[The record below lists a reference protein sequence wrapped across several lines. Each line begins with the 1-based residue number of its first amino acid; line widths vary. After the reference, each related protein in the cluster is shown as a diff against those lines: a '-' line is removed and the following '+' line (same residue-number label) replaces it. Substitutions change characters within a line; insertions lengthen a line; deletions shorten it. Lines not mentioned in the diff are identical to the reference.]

1 MQRGFLFGALGV
13 LTLSAQF
20 ARAQGFGPDT
30 ATPAIP
36 ADSGGSVVISPQND
50 GSVLVTSANPGEGQK
65 SGQARGAVVTN
76 APAEGSDSGAS
87 GSAVSVSKGG
97 LQGTR
102 AILPDDSQGS
112 VEAVPDIHL
121 VRRGDTLW
129 DLCNRYYQ
137 NPWAWPKVWKYNA
150 QISNPHWIYP
160 GDQVRLTSATGG
172 GQQMLSLNPR
182 QITTIGS
189 GSGLISNRQKHVA
202 KDTVFL
208 RDQGYIGDPKRDVWG
223 ELVGSDEEQM
233 MLAEGNHVVLTLRPG
248 VTVSRGQE
256 LTVFTSVRQP
266 QQVKGARKPPGEIVA
281 IRGTVKIIDFN
292 PDTRMARAMLTES
305 VDVVERGAM
314 VGPVGRR
321 FDVVPPLKT
330 SAKVHARVLTSI
342 YPSVYIARDQIAFL
356 DKGSEDGL
364 LQGSR
369 LFVLRKGD
377 SWRASLTT
385 ASKMTR
391 RRMLINSPEDAGSE
405 DTPMHGDESKFP
417 EDTIAELR
425 VLRTE
430 KYSSIALVT
439 ESKREVIAGDLAV
452 SRPGE

>member
-1 MQRGFLFGALGV
+1 MQRGSLIAALSA
-13 LTLSAQF
+13 LTLGSGL

-36 ADSGGSVVISPQND
+36 ADSGGAVMIAPQND
-50 GSVLVTSANPGEGQK
+50 GSIQVWSATNPGEGLK
-65 SGQARGAVVTN
+65 GPPSRSVVVTN
-76 APAEGSDSGAS
+76 APAGAAGGTEFHGSN
-87 GSAVSVSKGG
+87 
-97 LQGTR
+97 
-102 AILPDDSQGS
+102 AILSDDEQAPLGP
-112 VEAVPDIHL
+112 VPDIHL
-121 VRRGDTLW
+121 VQRGDTLW

-137 NPWAWPKVWKYNA
+137 NPWAWPKVWSYNP
-150 QISNPHWIYP
+150 QIANPHWIYP
-160 GDQVRLTSATGG
+160 GDQLRLTNATASTESGG
-172 GQQMLSLNPR
+172 LKTLSLAPR
-182 QITTIGS
+182 QSSTLGAGGS
-189 GSGLISNRQKHVA
+189 SLRRGPPIVSG
-202 KDTVFL
+202 TVFL
-208 RDQGYIGDPKRDVWG
+208 RDQGYLGDPKRDVWG
-223 ELVGSDEEQM
+223 ELIGSDEEQM
-233 MLAEGNHVVLTLRPG
+233 MLAEGNHVVLNLRPG
-248 VTVSRGQE
+248 VKVTKGQE
-256 LTVFTSVRQP
+256 LTVFSSVRQP
-266 QQVKGARKPPGEIVA
+266 ENVEGARKPPGEIVA
-281 IRGTVKIIDFN
+281 IRGTVKVIDFN
-292 PDTRMARAMLTES
+292 PDTHMARAMLTES

-330 SAKVHARVLTSI
+330 SAKVAARVLTSI
-342 YPSVYIARDQIAFL
+342 YPNVYIARDQIAFL

-385 ASKMTR
+385 ASKMTT
-391 RRMLINSPEDAGSE
+391 RRMLINSPEQAGVE
-405 DTPMHGDESKFP
+405 DTPIHGDNDKFP

-439 ESKREVIAGDLAV
+439 ASKREVVSGDLAV

>member
-1 MQRGFLFGALGV
+1 MLRGFQLAVLSG
-13 LTLSAQF
+13 LTLTAPLL
-20 ARAQGFGPDT
+20 RAQGFGPDP
-30 ATPAIP
+30 ATPALP
-36 ADSGGSVVISPQND
+36 ADSGGAVVIAPQND
-50 GSVLVTSANPGEGQK
+50 GSTQVWSATNPGEVGK
-65 SGQARGAVVTN
+65 EAPKRSVVVTN
-76 APAEGSDSGAS
+76 APPAGAEGSPR
-87 GSAVSVSKGG
+87 GS
-97 LQGTR
+97 QGTN
-102 AILPDDSQGS
+102 AILSDDGDGQIAL
-112 VEAVPDIHL
+112 ERVPDIHL

-129 DLCNRYYQ
+129 DLCNRYYR
-137 NPWAWPKVWKYNA
+137 NPWAWPKVWSYNPQVA
-150 QISNPHWIYP
+150 NPHWIYP
-160 GDQVRLTSATGG
+160 GDQLRLTDATGG
-172 GQQMLSLNPR
+172 GGRALSLAPR
-182 QITTIGS
+182 QTTTIGRG
-189 GSGLISNRQKHVA
+189 GSLANRPGQILTG
-202 KDTVFL
+202 TVFL

-233 MLAEGNHVVLTLRPG
+233 MLAEGNHVVLVLRPG
-248 VTVSRGQE
+248 VTVQKGQE
-256 LTVFTSVRQP
+256 LTVFNSVRQP
-266 QQVKGARKPPGEIVA
+266 QAVPGARKPPGEIVA
-281 IRGTVKIIDFN
+281 IRGTVKVIDFN

-330 SAKVHARVLTSI
+330 SAKVSARVLTSI
-342 YPSVYIARDQIAFL
+342 YPNVYIARDQIAFL

-385 ASKMTR
+385 ASKMQR
-391 RRMLINSPEDAGSE
+391 RRMLINSPEEAGAE
-405 DTPMHGDESKFP
+405 DTPIHGDEDKFP

-439 ESKREVIAGDLAV
+439 ESKRELVSGDLAV

>member
-1 MQRGFLFGALGV
+1 MQRGLLLAALSA
-13 LTLSAQF
+13 LTLTAAF

-30 ATPAIP
+30 ATPALP
-36 ADSGGSVVISPQND
+36 ANGGDAVVIAPQND
-50 GSVLVTSANPGEGQK
+50 GSTQVWSATNPGEVGK
-65 SGQARGAVVTN
+65 PPAPRSVVVTG
-76 APAEGSDSGAS
+76 APPPAPG
-87 GSAVSVSKGG
+87 GSASAGSLGSN
-97 LQGTR
+97 
-102 AILPDDSQGS
+102 AILPDDAPATF
-112 VEAVPDIHL
+112 EAVPDIHL

-137 NPWAWPKVWKYNA
+137 NPWAWPKVWSYNP
-150 QISNPHWIYP
+150 QIANPHWIYP
-160 GDQVRLTSATGG
+160 GDQLRLTSAVGG
-172 GQQMLSLNPR
+172 GRKVLSMLSR
-182 QITTIGS
+182 QSSTIGGGGSLINRRPQVSS
-189 GSGLISNRQKHVA
+189 G
-202 KDTVFL
+202 TVFL

-233 MLAEGNHVVLTLRPG
+233 MLAEGNHVVLILRPG
-248 VTVSRGQE
+248 IKVTKGQE
-256 LTVFTSVRQP
+256 LTVFNSVRQP
-266 QQVKGARKPPGEIVA
+266 QKVAGARKPPGEIVA
-281 IRGTVKIIDFN
+281 IRGTVKVIDFN

-305 VDVVERGAM
+305 VDVVERGAL

-321 FDVVPPLKT
+321 FDVVPPSKT
-330 SAKVHARVLTSI
+330 SAKVSARVLTSI
-342 YPSVYIARDQIAFL
+342 YPNVYIARDQIAFL

-369 LFVLRKGD
+369 LFVLRRGD

-385 ASKMTR
+385 ASKMTT
-391 RRMLINSPEDAGSE
+391 RRMLINSPEEAAAE
-405 DTPMHGDESKFP
+405 ETPIHGDNDKFP

-439 ESKREVIAGDLAV
+439 ESKREVVSGDLAV

>member
-20 ARAQGFGPDT
+20 ARAQGFGPDV
-30 ATPAIP
+30 ATPTLP
-36 ADSGGSVVISPQND
+36 ADSGGAEVIAPQND
-50 GSVLVTSANPGEGQK
+50 GSTQIWSAANPGELGK
-65 SGQARGAVVTN
+65 APSRRSVVVTN
-76 APAEGSDSGAS
+76 APQQGAGGVSSG
-87 GSAVSVSKGG
+87 GP
-97 LQGTR
+97 QGTN
-102 AILPDDSQGS
+102 AILPDDAQAVTS
-112 VEAVPDIHL
+112 EAVPDIHL

-137 NPWAWPKVWKYNA
+137 NPWAWPKVWSYNP
-150 QISNPHWIYP
+150 QIANPHWIYP
-160 GDQVRLTSATGG
+160 GDQLRLTSATGG
-172 GQQMLSLNPR
+172 QRALALAPR
-182 QITTIGS
+182 QTTTIGGGGSLINRRGQVLS
-189 GSGLISNRQKHVA
+189 G
-202 KDTVFL
+202 TVFL

-223 ELVGSDEEQM
+223 ELIGSDEEQM
-233 MLAEGNHVVLTLRPG
+233 MLAEGNHVVLNLRPG
-248 VTVSRGQE
+248 VTVSKGQE
-256 LTVFTSVRQP
+256 LTVFNSVRQP
-266 QQVKGARKPPGEIVA
+266 QNVAGARKPPGEIVA
-281 IRGTVKIIDFN
+281 IRGTVKVIDFN

-305 VDVVERGAM
+305 IDVVERGAL

-321 FDVVPPLKT
+321 FDVVPPSKT
-330 SAKVHARVLTSI
+330 SAKVSARVLTSI
-342 YPSVYIARDQIAFL
+342 YPNVYIARDQIAFL

-385 ASKMTR
+385 ASKMQS
-391 RRMLINSPEDAGSE
+391 RRMLINSPEEAGAE

-417 EDTIAELR
+417 EDTVAELR

-439 ESKREVIAGDLAV
+439 ESKREVVSGDLAV

>member
-1 MQRGFLFGALGV
+1 MQRGSLFAALSA
-13 LTLSAQF
+13 LTLTAQF
-20 ARAQGFGPDT
+20 ARAQGFGPDS
-30 ATPAIP
+30 ATPALP
-36 ADSGGSVVISPQND
+36 ADSGGAVVIAPQND
-50 GSVLVTSANPGEGQK
+50 GSTQVWSASNPGEVGK
-65 SGQARGAVVTN
+65 SAGMRGVVVTN
-76 APAEGSDSGAS
+76 APADGPVGAASTGGS
-87 GSAVSVSKGG
+87 
-97 LQGTR
+97 QGTN
-102 AILPDDSQGS
+102 AILPDDAQ
-112 VEAVPDIHL
+112 VALEPVPDIHL

-137 NPWAWPKVWKYNA
+137 NPWAWPKVWSYNP
-150 QISNPHWIYP
+150 QIANPHWIYP
-160 GDQVRLTSATGG
+160 GDQLRLTSATGG
-172 GQQMLSLNPR
+172 GQQTLSLAPR
-182 QITTIGS
+182 QTTTIGGGGSLLNHRAQVVS
-189 GSGLISNRQKHVA
+189 G
-202 KDTVFL
+202 TVFL
-208 RDQGYIGDPKRDVWG
+208 RDQGYIGDAKRDVWG

-233 MLAEGNHVVLTLRPG
+233 MLAEGNHVVLILRPG
-248 VTVSRGQE
+248 VTVSKGQE
-256 LTVFTSVRQP
+256 LTVFNSVRQP
-266 QQVKGARKPPGEIVA
+266 DKVAGARKPPGEIVA
-281 IRGTVKIIDFN
+281 IRGTVKVIDFN

-330 SAKVHARVLTSI
+330 SAKVSARVLTSI
-342 YPSVYIARDQIAFL
+342 YPNVYIARDQIAFL

-385 ASKMTR
+385 TSKMQR
-391 RRMLINSPEDAGSE
+391 RRMLINSPEEAGAE
-405 DTPMHGDESKFP
+405 DTPIHGDEQKFP

-439 ESKREVIAGDLAV
+439 ESKREVVSGDLAV

>member
-1 MQRGFLFGALGV
+1 MQAGLLIAALSV
-13 LTLSAQF
+13 LTLSAPM

-30 ATPAIP
+30 ATPALP
-36 ADSGGSVVISPQND
+36 ADGGDSVVIAPQND
-50 GSVLVTSANPGEGQK
+50 GSTQIWPAANPGEVGK
-65 SGQARGAVVTN
+65 R
-76 APAEGSDSGAS
+76 APARSVVVSNGPATGA
-87 GSAVSVSKGG
+87 GG
-97 LQGTR
+97 AAAGTLGTN
-102 AILPDDSQGS
+102 AILPDEEGQ
-112 VEAVPDIHL
+112 VALEPVPDIHL

-129 DLCNRYYQ
+129 DLCNRYYR
-137 NPWAWPKVWKYNA
+137 NPWAWPKVWSFNP
-150 QISNPHWIYP
+150 QIANPHWIYP
-160 GDQVRLTSATGG
+160 GDQLRLTNATGA
-172 GQQMLSLNPR
+172 GQRTLSLAPR
-182 QITTIGS
+182 QTTTIGGRGSLNTRGQVVS
-189 GSGLISNRQKHVA
+189 G
-202 KDTVFL
+202 TVFL
-208 RDQGYIGDPKRDVWG
+208 RDQGYLGDPKRDVWG

-233 MLAEGNHVVLTLRPG
+233 MLAEGNHVVLILRPG
-248 VTVSRGQE
+248 VTVSKGQE

-266 QQVKGARKPPGEIVA
+266 EKVAGARKPPGEIVA
-281 IRGTVKIIDFN
+281 IRGTVKVIDFN

-305 VDVVERGAM
+305 VDVIERGALI
-314 VGPVGRR
+314 GPVGRR

-330 SAKVHARVLTSI
+330 SAKVAARVLTSI
-342 YPSVYIARDQIAFL
+342 YPNVYIARDQIAFL

-385 ASKMTR
+385 SSIMQR
-391 RRMLINSPEDAGSE
+391 RRMLINSPENAGAE
-405 DTPMHGDESKFP
+405 DTPIHGDEEKFP

-439 ESKREVIAGDLAV
+439 ESKREVVSGDLAV